1 MRLTGA
7 VGFVLAILGIA
18 GLDGAIYFGTGY
30 LTATACL
37 LMGAAG
43 LYIDY
48 RLEGP
53 GEGGKRPWDIRHAL
67 TAAHTWIR
75 AKHATAGRKTAKSER
90 TKKNPPGDSRAGS
103 EKINAKPL

>member
-30 LTATACL
+30 LTATVCL

-43 LYIDY
+43 LYLDY
-48 RLEGP
+48 RMERKGK
-53 GEGGKRPWDIRHAL
+53 GKRNGNLCDM
-67 TAAHTWIR
+67 
-75 AKHATAGRKTAKSER
+75 
-90 TKKNPPGDSRAGS
+90 
-103 EKINAKPL
+103 

>member
-53 GEGGKRPWDIRHAL
+53 GEGERKR
-67 TAAHTWIR
+67 
-75 AKHATAGRKTAKSER
+75 
-90 TKKNPPGDSRAGS
+90 
-103 EKINAKPL
+103 